1 MRYVLEGSVRKANER
16 VRITAQLVETE
27 TGVHIWADRFDGV
40 LDNIFELQDEIAAS
54 VVSAIEPQLRNAE
67 LSRAKRRRPRNPTA
81 YDCFLRGMAK
91 YYCDSREE
99 NDATMRLL
107 RHAITS
113 DPEFAPPYALT
124 SACCVYRIGLGWSE
138 DSKADRRLGV
148 EMAKMAARLGE
159 GDADVL
165 MLAGHSLGY
174 LTEEYD
180 LALSLSE
187 QALGLNP
194 NSATALQLG
203 GWVRLYCGDP
213 ETAMVYFMRGT
224 RFNPIDTK
232 RFIIDSGLA
241 YACLMQGRCEEA
253 VAWARRSLGSAPLW
267 IVAAGPLAGALAVL
281 GRMAEAHAA
290 VSQLLERVPRYR
302 VRSEARIFNA
312 GPARDALAVAL
323 LKAGLP
329 P

>member
-1 MRYVLEGSVRKANER
+1 
-16 VRITAQLVETE
+16 
-27 TGVHIWADRFDGV
+27 
-40 LDNIFELQDEIAAS
+40 
-54 VVSAIEPQLRNAE
+54 
-67 LSRAKRRRPRNPTA
+67 
-81 YDCFLRGMAK
+81 
-91 YYCDSREE
+91 
-99 NDATMRLL
+99 MRLL

-138 DSKADRRLGV
+138 EADRRLGV

-203 GWVRLYCGDP
+203 GWVRLLP
-213 ETAMVYFMRGT
+213 
-224 RFNPIDTK
+224 
-232 RFIIDSGLA
+232 
-241 YACLMQGRCEEA
+241 
-253 VAWARRSLGSAPLW
+253 VATPRQRWCTSCAAPASTQSIPSA
-267 IVAAGPLAGALAVL
+267 
-281 GRMAEAHAA
+281 
-290 VSQLLERVPRYR
+290 S
-302 VRSEARIFNA
+302 
-312 GPARDALAVAL
+312 
-323 LKAGLP
+323 
-329 P
+329 

>member
-1 MRYVLEGSVRKANER
+1 MLRCGCCVTRSRSVW
-16 VRITAQLVETE
+16 Q
-27 TGVHIWADRFDGV
+27 
-40 LDNIFELQDEIAAS
+40 
-54 VVSAIEPQLRNAE
+54 
-67 LSRAKRRRPRNPTA
+67 
-81 YDCFLRGMAK
+81 
-91 YYCDSREE
+91 
-99 NDATMRLL
+99 
-107 RHAITS
+107 
-113 DPEFAPPYALT
+113 FAPPYALT

-138 DSKADRRLGV
+138 EADRRLGV

-194 NSATALQLG
+194 SATALQLG
-203 GWVRLYCGDP
+203 GWVRLDRGDP
-213 ETAMVYFMRGT
+213 ETAMANFDARHPLQPNRYQALHN
-224 RFNPIDTK
+224 RF
-232 RFIIDSGLA
+232 RSGLRLPHA
-241 YACLMQGRCEEA
+241 RPLRGGGR
-253 VAWARRSLGSAPLW
+253 LGKEVTRQCAPLGLLQRGRW
-267 IVAAGPLAGALAVL
+267 PARWLCS

-323 LKAGLP
+323 LRAGCHRSGCRQPIHLTQDETLYFTTRRFGQLIEELNFVDKHATRGATARAP
-329 P
+329 GSLLSAAYLADDRRAAR